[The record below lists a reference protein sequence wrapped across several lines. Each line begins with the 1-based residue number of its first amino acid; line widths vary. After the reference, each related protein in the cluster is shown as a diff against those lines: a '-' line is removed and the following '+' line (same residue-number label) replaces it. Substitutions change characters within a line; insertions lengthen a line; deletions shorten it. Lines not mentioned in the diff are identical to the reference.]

1 MITIITPGHEYELI
15 DFESY
20 NNPSS
25 PVTLQNLRFVNK
37 RPNSANNELL
47 ELVHDGTTN
56 EDLLKVLI
64 NRTQYLQSK
73 FPCRENAIAL
83 TKMDEALMWFEKR
96 TADRIAR
103 NVEGKHIK

>member
-1 MITIITPGHEYELI
+1 MITTITPGHEYELI
-15 DFESY
+15 DFESF

-25 PVTLQNLRFVNK
+25 PVTVQNLKFVNK
-37 RPNSANNELL
+37 CPNPDSPETLD
-47 ELVHDGTTN
+47 LVHDGTTN

-83 TKMDEALMWFEKR
+83 TKMEEALMWFEKR
-96 TADRIAR
+96 TADRVAR